1 MGDWGL
7 LGRTKLRIYT
17 SHLMI
22 YTRLNFLEP
31 IRHEGEIIMDFDNGF
46 CLRRR
51 RFSLCNN
58 HNHHYHIFF
67 WRGTAESKGEIYAH
81 RSVWGLEHTKH
92 KVIIYLELDH
102 SSSSNG
108 FILYFP
114 SAYNVHYSCRCGFR
128 VTVTAR
134 SRFDGPHHQ
143 QQPNQTTFFYFYF
156 R

>member
-114 SAYNVHYSCRCGFR
+114 PLIMFTIAAAVVSAW
-128 VTVTAR
+128 R
-134 SRFDGPHHQ
+134 SRPGVDSTGHIISSS
-143 QQPNQTTFFYFYF
+143 QTKPLFYFYF

>member
-7 LGRTKLRIYT
+7 LGLTKLRIYT

-31 IRHEGEIIMDFDNGF
+31 IRHEGKIIMDFDNGF

-58 HNHHYHIFF
+58 HNHLYHIFF

-114 SAYNVHYSCRCGFR
+114 PLIMFTIAAAVVSAW
-128 VTVTAR
+128 R
-134 SRFDGPHHQ
+134 SWPGVDSTGHIISSS
-143 QQPNQTTFFYFYF
+143 QTKPLFYFYF